1 MKLRTAALVVLAAG
15 FAGLKTC
22 FLLKKK
28 IARARRMAEWR
39 AREATEPRP
48 EYWPIDEPWPA
59 KDGPIMV
66 VLDSLPPIYVLRSG
80 RSVRGVVPGSS
91 KDDIDLVKRPSWAE
105 LAAEEIKSRQEEE
118 EAEKLQEMHRKNL
131 QGEAPES

>member
-1 MKLRTAALVVLAAG
+1 M
-15 FAGLKTC
+15 
-22 FLLKKK
+22 
-28 IARARRMAEWR
+28 
-39 AREATEPRP
+39 
-48 EYWPIDEPWPA
+48 
-59 KDGPIMV
+59 
-66 VLDSLPPIYVLRSG
+66 
-80 RSVRGVVPGSS
+80 RGVAPGSS

>member
-1 MKLRTAALVVLAAG
+1 
-15 FAGLKTC
+15 
-22 FLLKKK
+22 
-28 IARARRMAEWR
+28 
-39 AREATEPRP
+39 
-48 EYWPIDEPWPA
+48 
-59 KDGPIMV
+59 MV
-66 VLDSLPPIYVLRSG
+66 VFETYPPFYGLRSG
-80 RSVRGVVPGSS
+80 REVRGVVPGSS

>member
-1 MKLRTAALVVLAAG
+1 MKLLRAAALVVLAG
-15 FAGLKTC
+15 FALTTC
-22 FLLKKK
+22 RLLKLK
-28 IARARRMAEWR
+28 IDRARRMAEWR

-48 EYWPIDEPWPA
+48 QYWPIDEPWPA

-66 VLDSLPPIYVLRSG
+66 VFETYPPFYGLRSG
-80 RSVRGVVPGSS
+80 REVRGVVPGSS

>member
-1 MKLRTAALVVLAAG
+1 MQQNAPGVRFVRRR
-15 FAGLKTC
+15 
-22 FLLKKK
+22 
-28 IARARRMAEWR
+28 RA
-39 AREATEPRP
+39 T
-48 EYWPIDEPWPA
+48 
-59 KDGPIMV
+59 
-66 VLDSLPPIYVLRSG
+66 
-80 RSVRGVVPGSS
+80 GVVPGSS

>member
-1 MKLRTAALVVLAAG
+1 
-15 FAGLKTC
+15 
-22 FLLKKK
+22 
-28 IARARRMAEWR
+28 
-39 AREATEPRP
+39 
-48 EYWPIDEPWPA
+48 
-59 KDGPIMV
+59 MV
-66 VLDSLPPIYVLRSG
+66 ELQSLPPIYVLRSG

>member
-1 MKLRTAALVVLAAG
+1 MKLRTAALVVLAG
-15 FAGLKTC
+15 FALTTT
-22 FLLKKK
+22 FLLHKNIERARK
-28 IARARRMAEWR
+28 IADWM

-48 EYWPIDEPWPA
+48 KYWPIDEPWPA

-66 VLDSLPPIYVLRSG
+66 TFETDPPFYGLRSG
-80 RSVRGVVPGSS
+80 REVRGVVPGSS
-91 KDDIDLVKRPSWAE
+91 KDDIDLVKRLSWAE

-118 EAEKLQEMHRKNL
+118 EAEKLQEMRRKNL